1 MLYQMLL
8 TQNDQISI
16 VSPSVK
22 SIIMKLK
29 EWYHQSCVF
38 NLKLD

>member
-16 VSPSVK
+16 VSPSIK

-29 EWYHQSCVF
+29 EWYHVSLTS
-38 NLKLD
+38 N